1 MSKRKI
7 IIEKNGYPCIE
18 LYSVQVKAKTRKLK
32 AQWSPKLAQ
41 DLQGFISFDH
51 ASEIEKKLN
60 EKISYKRVLL
70 IEKRRTQII
79 DIENKL
85 VSLLSQEIAKS
96 IDQKI
101 MNQIMIEHGF

>member
-41 DLQGFISFDH
+41 DLQGFI
-51 ASEIEKKLN
+51 
-60 EKISYKRVLL
+60 
-70 IEKRRTQII
+70 I
-79 DIENKL
+79 DIENEL

-96 IDQKI
+96 IDQEI